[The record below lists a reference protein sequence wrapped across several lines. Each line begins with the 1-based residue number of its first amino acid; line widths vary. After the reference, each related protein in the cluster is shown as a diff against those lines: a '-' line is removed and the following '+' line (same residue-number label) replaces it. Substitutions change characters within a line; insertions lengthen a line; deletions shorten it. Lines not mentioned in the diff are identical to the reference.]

1 MLDTKEIIDFFTLEQ
16 SHAKKELGQN
26 FLINKKVCEDIVN
39 LLSPLNNEKVL
50 EIGPGLGALT
60 DILIKKNYDLTCV
73 EYDAKFVNYL
83 NLAYGKYPNITIIK
97 NNIIKE
103 KEVGFDRVIGNLPYY
118 MTTEIISFITTKD
131 TILKECVFMV
141 QKECYLRLTSL
152 DGKDFNGINVYL
164 KYMFNI
170 NACFDVKKNNFFP
183 VPSVDSI
190 VFKMVRKEDS
200 SLQFG
205 LKLYKVANCLFI
217 NRRKTILNNLNMIVK
232 NKENTAKIISECNL
246 KENCRA
252 EQLTINDFINLTNIL
267 IQDGYIRLE
276 DKKK

>member
-83 NLAYGKYPNITIIK
+83 NLAYGKCPNIKIIK

-152 DGKDFNGINVYL
+152 EGKDFNGINVYL

-267 IQDGYIRLE
+267 IQDGYIR
-276 DKKK
+276 